1 MVRLVRKGKSL
12 REVAKHFGVNHRT
25 VSLWVKRARGQRLD
39 RVDFSDKARTA
50 PPVNKTSDTVEK
62 QILDM
67 RRYLKEDSDHG
78 EHRAEMI
85 RHELTIREKSNIP
98 SVRTIGR
105 ILDRHGVLDGKR
117 RVRRKAPPKGWYLPD
132 VAAFEADIDSF
143 DVIEDMRIK
152 NGPLIDVLTVT
163 SVLGRLPG
171 AWPVE
176 GGIRARFV
184 LETLLCH
191 WREHGLPDYVQFDND
206 TRFHGPHHLPDV
218 IGRVVRLS
226 LSLGVTPVF
235 APPAQHGF
243 QASIENFNGRW
254 EKKVWSRFHHH
265 SLPELCQRSQ
275 KYLAALRRLHAVTI
289 ENAPPRRDF
298 PQDWELDLQK
308 HPSGRIIYLRR
319 STEKG
324 SVSFLGHTFQVD
336 SRRPNRLVR
345 CEVDLD
351 ENEIRFFAL
360 RRREPQQQPMLN
372 TLQHEMPKR
381 KFHE

>member
-12 REVAKHFGVNHRT
+12 REVAKHLCVDHHT
-25 VSLWVKRARGQRLD
+25 VALWAKRSQGQRLD

-50 PPVNKTSDTVEK
+50 PPGNKTSDTMEK

-67 RRYLKEDSDHG
+67 RKYLKEDSDLGHYG
-78 EHRAEMI
+78 AEMI
-85 RHELTIREKSNIP
+85 HHKLTVSKDSNIP

-105 ILDRHGVLDGKR
+105 ILDRHGALDGKR

-191 WREHGLPDYVQFDND
+191 WREYGLPDYVQFDND

-265 SLPELCQRSQ
+265 SLVELCQRSQ

-298 PQDWELDLQK
+298 PQDWELDLQR
-308 HPSGRIIYLRR
+308 HPSGKIIYLRR

-324 SVSFLGHTFQVD
+324 SVSFLGHTLQVD
-336 SRRPNRLVR
+336 SRWPNRLVR
-345 CEVDLD
+345 CEVDRD
-351 ENEIRFFAL
+351 GNEIRFFAL

>member
-1 MVRLVRKGKSL
+1 MVSLVRKGKSL
-12 REVAKHFGVNHRT
+12 REVAKRLGVHHST
-25 VSLWVKRARGQRLD
+25 VDEWVKRAQDRRLD
-39 RVDFSDKARTA
+39 RVDFSDKARSA
-50 PPVNKTSDTVEK
+50 PPRNKTSDLMEK
-62 QILDM
+62 LILDI
-67 RRYLKEDSDHG
+67 RKDLKEDSDLG
-78 EHRAEMI
+78 DYGAQMI
-85 RHELTIREKSNIP
+85 RHELTVSKQSNIP

-105 ILDRHGVLDGKR
+105 ILDRHGALDGKR
-117 RVRRKAPPKGWYLPD
+117 RMRRKPPRKGWYLPA

-163 SVLGRLPG
+163 SIHGRLAG

-176 GGIRARFV
+176 GGIKARFV

-191 WREHGLPDYVQFDND
+191 WREYGLPDYVQFDND

-218 IGRVVRLS
+218 VGRAVRLC

-235 APPAQHGF
+235 VPPAERGF

-254 EKKVWSRFHHH
+254 QQKVWSRFHHH
-265 SLPELCQRSQ
+265 CLTELSQ
-275 KYLAALRRLHAVTI
+275 QSDKYLAALRRRHAVTI
-289 ENAPPRRDF
+289 QNAPPRRDF
-298 PQDWELDLQK
+298 PKDWQLDLQK

-319 STEKG
+319 CTEKG
-324 SVSFLGHTFQVD
+324 RVSFLGHSFQVD
-336 SRRPNRLVR
+336 SRWPHRLVR

-351 ENEIRFFAL
+351 ENEIQFFAL
-360 RRREPQQQPMLN
+360 RRREPQQQPMLK
-372 TLQHEMPKR
+372 TLHHEIPKR